1 MKTMYVYMHFLCIKC
16 GQKDSSA
23 LSKDKHCSKK
33 CIVLLFCQC
42 ETNTERA
49 YTNLGG
55 IAFCMPS
62 DSVWMNSLLLLRL

>member
-1 MKTMYVYMHFLCIKC
+1 MYICISCVLNVDRKT
-16 GQKDSSA
+16 DSSA

-42 ETNTERA
+42 ETNTECA